1 MSKKNVIL
9 KSAAHLFAS
18 QGFDGTT
25 TLQIAGEAGVTEPL
39 IYYHF
44 KGKDELF
51 TSIVSSTFKDYQS
64 RLDALHWS
72 TTGQFEN
79 IRQLINLHFDF
90 IVHFDFIEQWPDE
103 SYLIVSTCPSRL
115 KDPED
120 ICPGILRKQRD
131 RLMNLLSNALEEGVR
146 QDEFND
152 LPIQTTASLLVAM
165 INGLVR
171 QRVLS
176 LENMQNMRA
185 TTVEFCR
192 RSLMK

>member
-1 MSKKNVIL
+1 MSKKSLIL
-9 KSAAHLFAS
+9 KTAARLFAT

-51 TSIVSSTFKDYQS
+51 THIVTSAFDEYQS
-64 RLDALHWS
+64 RLDALEWHAA
-72 TTGQFEN
+72 GQFDN
-79 IRQLINLHFDF
+79 IRQIIELHFEF
-90 IVHFDFIEQWPDE
+90 VEQWPDE
-103 SYLIVSTCPSRL
+103 SYLFVSTCPSRL

-120 ICPGILRKQRD
+120 ICTGILRVQRE
-131 RLMNLLSNALEEGVR
+131 RLYGLLSGALEKGIQQE
-146 QDEFND
+146 EFYN
-152 LPIQTTASLLVAM
+152 LPIQTTANLLIAM

-176 LENMQNMRA
+176 LVPIEDMRSA
-185 TTVEFCR
+185 TVEFCR
-192 RSLMK
+192 RSLLK

>member
-9 KSAAHLFAS
+9 KSAARLFAS
-18 QGFDGTT
+18 KGFDGTT

-64 RLDALHWS
+64 RLDALNWS
-72 TTGQFEN
+72 ATGQFEN
-79 IRQLINLHFDF
+79 IRQLINL
-90 IVHFDFIEQWPDE
+90 HFDFIEQWPDE

-120 ICPGILRKQRD
+120 ICAGILRKQRD

-152 LPIQTTASLLVAM
+152 LPIQNTASLLVAM

-176 LENMQNMRA
+176 LENMQNMRTA
-185 TTVEFCR
+185 TVDFCR
-192 RSLMK
+192 RSLVK